1 MERCAA
7 DKVVEL
13 LSSYVCYS
21 CDFHYPTTELLPPPL
36 NFLSGIDR
44 SCRCCRCQGG
54 QIEVNRDRG
63 FAKWTIVL
71 LIFSAALTRAGVNK
85 KLIKESG
92 VAKRIVVPPI
102 FS

>member
-1 MERCAA
+1 M
-7 DKVVEL
+7 
-13 LSSYVCYS
+13 
-21 CDFHYPTTELLPPPL
+21 
-36 NFLSGIDR
+36 
-44 SCRCCRCQGG
+44 
-54 QIEVNRDRG
+54 NRDRG